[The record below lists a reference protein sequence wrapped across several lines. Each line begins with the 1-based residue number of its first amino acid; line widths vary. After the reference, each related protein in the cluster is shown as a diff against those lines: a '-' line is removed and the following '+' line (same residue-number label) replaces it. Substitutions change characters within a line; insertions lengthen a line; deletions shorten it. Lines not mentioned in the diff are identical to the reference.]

1 MQTTAHFSEIATH
14 IQKQLQ
20 AATQHIY
27 IAVAWFTDNE
37 ILHTLCQKAKEG
49 VVIQLMIA
57 NDAINREYGADFERL
72 EKAGGKVWWVGN
84 GTDNE
89 TLMHNKFC
97 VIDGKTVL
105 TGSYNWSKKA
115 KQNHE
120 NITIIEG
127 DNHLAEHYLAEF
139 EAIQKRYFGE
149 EAVQMDYSKIHLRL
163 SAIHQ
168 LIRIGDTEDIDLQ
181 AKKLNTLLPESFQD
195 AQIAAAK
202 GILDK
207 IQGQKYG
214 EVMAEIDDFLNRFQQ
229 LAAYID
235 PEIASL
241 QLEIQS
247 LELQIATI
255 SNEKADIEKLIH
267 DFSFQYNQTLG
278 ELIQELLFLRKEKA
292 RKEKDKRVEEMR
304 KVQAEKEK
312 AFEEAKK
319 AYEEAKQKA
328 DEAEFA
334 SGEAEKEY
342 EDFHQQY
349 EENQQAT
356 FHELTEEQKKEL
368 KKKYKKAAM
377 KCHPDRV
384 APEFQAQAEAIF
396 KELSKCYAEN
406 DLQRVSEILAEL
418 ENGNLFFPANAIQE
432 KDKLQSLVA
441 KLRQKLATLLT
452 EIQALQTNETY
463 QGIAKISDWQAYFA
477 EIKADLQAEK
487 DSFC

>member
-20 AATQHIY
+20 AATEHIY

-37 ILHTLCQKAKEG
+37 ILQTLCQKAKEG

-84 GTDNE
+84 GTENE
-89 TLMHNKFC
+89 VLMHNKFC

-127 DNHLAEHYLAEF
+127 DNQLAEHYLAEF

-149 EAVQMDYSKIHLRL
+149 KAVPIDYQKIHLRL

-207 IQGQKYG
+207 IKAQKYG

-229 LAAYID
+229 LATYID

-267 DFSFQYNQTLG
+267 DFSFQYNQALG

-292 RKEKDKRVEEMR
+292 IKEKEKRIEEMR

-334 SGEAEKEY
+334 SEEAEKEY

-349 EENQQAT
+349 AENQKT
-356 FHELTEEQKKEL
+356 THLTLTEEEKKEL
-368 KKKYKKAAM
+368 KQKYKKAVL

-384 APEFQAQAEAIF
+384 APEFQAQAEEIF

-406 DLQRVSEILAEL
+406 NLQRVSEILAEL
-418 ENGNLFFPANAIQE
+418 ENGNLFFPANTIQE
-432 KDKLQSLVA
+432 KEKLQSLVA
-441 KLRQKLATLLT
+441 KLRQKLALLLS
-452 EIQALQTNETY
+452 EIEALQANETY
-463 QGIAKISDWQAYFA
+463 QGITKIADWQVYFA